1 MGTAQRTAVGTSGRT
16 QEWTAGGSRGGSG
29 AAQAGLTVPTT
40 GREERRVPPP
50 SQHRR
55 VLRLRGGTPAPRPS
69 LLPRARKRRWRSAAS
84 GSDVA
89 LFACRRGQP
98 MGVECAW
105 GPPGLI
111 SRAPPG
117 PWTPRASRIWRGWG
131 LPQPPPLDPLGL
143 EPSPPLG

>member
-1 MGTAQRTAVGTSGRT
+1 MGRGEGRGVG
-16 QEWTAGGSRGGSG
+16 
-29 AAQAGLTVPTT
+29 AGLAGVPTA

-89 LFACRRGQP
+89 SFACRRGQP

-105 GPPGLI
+105 GPPGLF
-111 SRAPPG
+111 SRAPQG
-117 PWTPRASRIWRGWG
+117 PWSPQASRLWRGWG

-143 EPSPPLG
+143 EPSPPLGKLSRESLRRW